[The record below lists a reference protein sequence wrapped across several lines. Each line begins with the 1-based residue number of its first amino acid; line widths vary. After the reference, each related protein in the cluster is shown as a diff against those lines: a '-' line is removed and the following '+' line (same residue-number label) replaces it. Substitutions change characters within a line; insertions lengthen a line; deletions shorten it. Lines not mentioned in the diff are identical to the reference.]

1 MGLERVIFPGKGP
14 LRVSSSSLLQS
25 PKVSIHFIFSV
36 ILSGDSASYLLE
48 MLIVI
53 SLGGA
58 LTQTRIG

>member
-14 LRVSSSSLLQS
+14 LRVSTSSLLQS

-48 MLIVI
+48 MVI
-53 SLGGA
+53 FSLDGA
-58 LTQTRIG
+58 LTQTRMG